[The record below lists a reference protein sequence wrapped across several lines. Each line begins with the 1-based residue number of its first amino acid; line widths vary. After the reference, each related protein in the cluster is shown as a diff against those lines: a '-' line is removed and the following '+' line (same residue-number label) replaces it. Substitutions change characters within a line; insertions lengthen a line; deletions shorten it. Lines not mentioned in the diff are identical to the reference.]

1 MSPAASV
8 PAASVPNGG
17 MFRKY
22 DIRGNSDH
30 DLTDP
35 VVTALGRAYGSVIY
49 RRGGRSVA
57 LGRDCRLSGPRIQAA
72 FSAGVRATGVNVVD
86 IGMVPTPLLYFALHH
101 LPVDGGV
108 IITGSHNPPAWNG
121 FKLCAG
127 TGSIYGAAIQH
138 LHALM
143 LNGDFTTGAGT
154 ESQADVIAAYAAFV
168 GKNIT
173 LGDRPI
179 RVAVD
184 AGNGTGGLAAPIYRA
199 LGVEVVDLFCE
210 PDGTFPNHHPDP
222 TVEANLADL
231 RQAVADARCDLGV
244 AFDGDAD
251 RLGAIDADG
260 QVVWG
265 DQLLLFFARDVL
277 KTHPGA
283 RIVGE
288 VKCSKVLYDGV
299 REAGGAPE
307 MWKVGHSLIKA
318 RMRATGAPLA
328 GEMSGHLFFA
338 DRFFG
343 FDDAIYAGARLIE
356 LLSHSD
362 QSLAQMRAALPK
374 TVTTPELRVACPDDV
389 KFAVVEAAAAHF
401 ASQYTVIDVD
411 GVRIEFA
418 HGWGLVRAS
427 NTQPVLVMRFE
438 ADTAER
444 LAEYRA
450 VIEDHLRATAPAV
463 DFDADTH
470 H

>member
-1 MSPAASV
+1 MSASKPAAR
-8 PAASVPNGG
+8 PNPG

-22 DIRGNSDH
+22 DIRGNAER
-30 DLTDP
+30 DLSDP
-35 VVTALGRAYGSVIY
+35 VVTALGRAYGSVIH
-49 RRGGRSVA
+49 RRGGRRVA

-72 FSAGVRATGVNVVD
+72 FSAGVRAAGVDVVD
-86 IGMVPTPLLYFALHH
+86 VGMVPTPLLYFALHH

-127 TGSIYGAAIQH
+127 TGSVYGEAIER

-143 LNGDFTTGAGT
+143 LSGDFTTGAGR
-154 ESQADVIAAYAAFV
+154 ESQADVIAAYATFV
-168 GKNIT
+168 QANIK
-173 LGDRPI
+173 LGPRPI

-199 LGVEVVDLFCE
+199 LGVEVVDLFCA

-222 TVEANLADL
+222 TVEANLVDL
-231 RQAVADARCDLGV
+231 REAVADSGCDLGV

-251 RLGAIDADG
+251 RIGAIDADG
-260 QVVWG
+260 HVVWG

-277 KTHPGA
+277 ARRPGA

-288 VKCSKVLYDGV
+288 VKCSKVLYDGI
-299 REAGGAPE
+299 RAAGGQPE

-318 RMRATGAPLA
+318 RMKATGAPLA

-356 LLSHSD
+356 LLSHS
-362 QSLAQMRAALPK
+362 QHSLAELRAALPQ
-374 TVTTPELRVACPDDV
+374 TVATPELRVACPDDV
-389 KFAVVEAAAAHF
+389 KFDVVKQAAAHF
-401 ASQYTVIDVD
+401 ASKFKVIDID
-411 GVRIEFA
+411 GVRIEFE
-418 HGWGLVRAS
+418 HGWGLLRPS

-438 ADTAER
+438 ADTPER

>member
-1 MSPAASV
+1 MSIATQ
-8 PAASVPNGG
+8 PNPG

-22 DIRGNSDH
+22 DIRGNAER

-35 VVTALGRAYGSVIY
+35 VVTALGRAYGSVIH
-49 RRGGRSVA
+49 RRGGRRVA

-72 FSAGVRATGVNVVD
+72 FSAGVRAAGVAVVD
-86 IGMVPTPLLYFALHH
+86 VGMVPTPLLYFALHH

-127 TGSIYGAAIQH
+127 TGSVYGAAIEH
-138 LHALM
+138 LHTLM
-143 LNGDFTTGAGT
+143 RSGDFTSGAGEET
-154 ESQADVIAAYAAFV
+154 QADVIEAYATFV
-168 GKNIT
+168 RGNIT
-173 LGDRPI
+173 LGPRRI

-199 LGVEVVDLFCE
+199 LGVEVVDLFCDA
-210 PDGTFPNHHPDP
+210 DGAFPNHHPDP

-231 RQAVADARCDLGV
+231 RDAVARQRCDLGV

-251 RLGAIDADG
+251 RIGAIDADG
-260 QVVWG
+260 EIVWG

-277 KTHPGA
+277 AKQPGA

-299 REAGGAPE
+299 RAAGGEPE

-318 RMRATGAPLA
+318 RMKATGAPLA

-356 LLSHSD
+356 LLSHSAH
-362 QSLAQMRAALPK
+362 SLAELRAALPQ
-374 TVTTPELRVACPDDV
+374 TVATPELRVACPDALKFDV
-389 KFAVVEAAAAHF
+389 VKRAAAHF
-401 ASQYTVIDVD
+401 ASQYTVIDID
-411 GVRIEFA
+411 GVRIEFE
-418 HGWGLVRAS
+418 HGWGLLRPS

-438 ADTAER
+438 ADTPER

-450 VIEDHLRATAPAV
+450 VIEDHLRATAPSV